1 MKKDVRDVSYWEMS
15 QVLVRKVGSQMLLMR
30 WHGSSKERKL
40 NLFLKVTWRHG
51 RRNLKK
57 EHFPLPEK
65 VVGFSRMKWWRV
77 GPVKATHGVGK
88 AACLDS
94 RVVYG
99 HKTKDQLRLPPPP
112 PGKSL
117 HETPDFTVHG

>member
-40 NLFLKVTWRHG
+40 NLFLKVRWRHG

-65 VVGFSRMKWWRV
+65 VVGFSKMKWWRV
-77 GPVKATHGVGK
+77 GPVKATHGVGNCLPGFQGCVRPQNQRPAK
-88 AACLDS
+88 APTATARKKPARD
-94 RVVYG
+94 
-99 HKTKDQLRLPPPP
+99 T
-112 PGKSL
+112 
-117 HETPDFTVHG
+117 